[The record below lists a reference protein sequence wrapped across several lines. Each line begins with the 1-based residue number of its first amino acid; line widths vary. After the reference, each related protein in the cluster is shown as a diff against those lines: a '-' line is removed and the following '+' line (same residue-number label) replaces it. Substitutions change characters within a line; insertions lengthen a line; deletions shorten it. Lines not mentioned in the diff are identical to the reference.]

1 MIKKIKALVL
11 QKCRFKKARGQYAIF
26 DEQCE
31 ILNLSKSYRTTREI
45 TETSN
50 LILKQ
55 LNLQGANPVI
65 RDGESVSFIDVSPEE
80 RGNFYVSKI
89 AEFCDKGYKSV
100 GIICKNE
107 TEMENVS
114 KDFEKNGIP
123 FHFIRKSDCEYDV
136 WVSLLTPYLA
146 KSLEFDG
153 NLCKAFN
160 VPLKNCKNDNK
171 VKIKV

>member
-1 MIKKIKALVL
+1 MQA
-11 QKCRFKKARGQYAIF
+11 
-26 DEQCE
+26 
-31 ILNLSKSYRTTREI
+31 
-45 TETSN
+45 
-50 LILKQ
+50 
-55 LNLQGANPVI
+55 ANPVI

-123 FHFIRKSDCEYDV
+123 FHFIRKSDCEYDAGV
-136 WVSLLTPYLA
+136 CLLTPYLA
-146 KSLEFDG
+146 KGLEFDAVIINNASEQVYNSDSAIDMHLLYVASTRALHEMSVLYDG